1 MSSQG
6 VVSMDTVLATM
17 KPELTHCARLWP
29 RSKWWLMSGMA
40 TFMMVEDMTE
50 AMVPS
55 MTDKSSNQRCRS
67 P

>member
-1 MSSQG
+1 M
-6 VVSMDTVLATM
+6 VSIAEVMATM
-17 KPELTHCARLWP
+17 KPDDTHCTRVWP
-29 RSKWWLMSGMA
+29 SMKCWLMSGMA

-55 MTDKSSNQRCRS
+55 ITDSNSSQRWRS